1 MPAGLTYLL
10 HHPDRT
16 TFTVHTI
23 SSDVIPQPG
32 TEIIPGWVTE
42 GEPRVRRA
50 DDPYYN
56 GMLIDFDV
64 RIVAKKPDVRAR
76 RRWGIGGRKG
86 SGQA

>member
-10 HHPDRT
+10 HHDDGT
-16 TFTVHTI
+16 TFTVHI
-23 SSDVIPQPG
+23 NYSDVLPQPG

-56 GMLIDFDV
+56 GVLIDFDV
-64 RIVAKKPDVRAR
+64 RVVEKPRVRAR
-76 RRWGIGGRKG
+76 RRWRSGGRTG
-86 SGQA
+86 AGQA